1 MGRLIFRCLFK
12 PVSLTIY
19 FTLVQW
25 KVLGALCGGREENE
39 ASGLGLTP
47 PI

>member
-1 MGRLIFRCLFK
+1 MGRLIFRCPFK

-25 KVLGALCGGREENE
+25 KVLGTMCGGREEKQ
-39 ASGLGLTP
+39 ASGLGLAH